1 MRKTAHCFFAPESHI
16 SLGWLSNGFGFIE
29 SDGIVLVIHKRLLG
43 CSGAIAADAEVRL
56 LVENISLL
64 KPVTHKI
71 GRYHG
76 TVEAGVLRVGAG
88 QSHYMRAENTE
99 QGLAS
104 VCDTVGND
112 ALGRAEK
119 KPRRRT
125 CSVKYKRI
133 VGAYIGSY
141 KIRRRHDTDA
151 CARAFEQ

>member
-1 MRKTAHCFFAPESHI
+1 M
-16 SLGWLSNGFGFIE
+16 
-29 SDGIVLVIHKRLLG
+29 LVIHKRLLG

-71 GRYHG
+71 RRHHG

-125 CSVKYKRI
+125 CSVKYKC
-133 VGAYIGSY
+133 VVAAYIGSY
-141 KIRRRHDTDA
+141 KIRRRHDTDIGSG
-151 CARAFEQ
+151 AFQERRQIGRSAGVYIQNFHSTDILFVIFIICII